1 MAGYLRQANGYK
13 DEVTCSICLQVFS
26 YPVTLNCNHSFC
38 LKCIQDHLK
47 HKLPADNY
55 ICPECRVEF
64 VEKPRLLKNPQLIA
78 KVENLSKSQERKTV
92 CDYCFD
98 EPVPAAMSCIQ
109 CETFFC
115 VTHLRPHSERASLK
129 DHVLVD
135 PMEAVFLQ
143 KCEDHKEILK
153 LYCKQDRVSICS
165 LCSIMGKHRNHS
177 ILTIEEA
184 KKEIQLTFTENMK
197 QLNLKRT
204 KAEEAVKRLR
214 ELNCHVLGAF
224 SGYLE
229 KAVHHYKGIK
239 ALVEDDEQQTLRFIE
254 ADQQAATVYV
264 ETQTK
269 DWLEELDDIKRAIL
283 HINTILNQSDSFRFL
298 KGANCNEHRI
308 NSLLNNQMPDIHDI
322 VIDDGK
328 LSSLMKTISKFSNSL
343 SKNDISV
350 RKALLAYATTITLD
364 PVTANENLI
373 LSEDRTIVRYTDE
386 VIKAPYSPKR
396 FDDTLYV
403 LGSQG
408 FTFGYHYWEVVV
420 NNKMD
425 WEIGVAYSSIPRK
438 GKCWLG
444 RNNVSWSLECSCDQC
459 TAWHNN
465 IALKV
470 NVKGKLN
477 RVGVYLNYTGGM
489 LVLYD
494 AEKMA
499 VLVSFYHKF
508 TEALYPIL
516 NPCNSKG
523 GNFAPLTVLQLKGIS
538 QI

>member
-1 MAGYLRQANGYK
+1 M
-13 DEVTCSICLQVFS
+13 V
-26 YPVTLNCNHSFC
+26 
-38 LKCIQDHLK
+38 
-47 HKLPADNY
+47 
-55 ICPECRVEF
+55 
-64 VEKPRLLKNPQLIA
+64 
-78 KVENLSKSQERKTV
+78 
-92 CDYCFD
+92 
-98 EPVPAAMSCIQ
+98 
-109 CETFFC
+109 
-115 VTHLRPHSERASLK
+115 
-129 DHVLVD
+129 
-135 PMEAVFLQ
+135 
-143 KCEDHKEILK
+143 
-153 LYCKQDRVSICS
+153 
-165 LCSIMGKHRNHS
+165 
-177 ILTIEEA
+177 
-184 KKEIQLTFTENMK
+184 
-197 QLNLKRT
+197 
-204 KAEEAVKRLR
+204 
-214 ELNCHVLGAF
+214 
-224 SGYLE
+224 
-229 KAVHHYKGIK
+229 
-239 ALVEDDEQQTLRFIE
+239 
-254 ADQQAATVYV
+254 
-264 ETQTK
+264 
-269 DWLEELDDIKRAIL
+269 
-283 HINTILNQSDSFRFL
+283 
-298 KGANCNEHRI
+298 
-308 NSLLNNQMPDIHDI
+308 LLNIFVCKHLVLIIFYFFQYTD
-322 VIDDGK
+322 
-328 LSSLMKTISKFSNSL
+328 
-343 SKNDISV
+343 
-350 RKALLAYATTITLD
+350 ATTITLD

-420 NNKMD
+420 NNKTD

-508 TEALYPIL
+508 MEALYPIL

-523 GNFAPLTVLQLKGIS
+523 GNFAPLTVLQLK
-538 QI
+538 

>member
-1 MAGYLRQANGYK
+1 MAGYMKPVDSYK
-13 DEVTCSICLQVFS
+13 DNVTCSICLQIFT

-47 HKLPADNY
+47 HKSSGDNY
-55 ICPECRVEF
+55 TCPECRAEF
-64 VEKPRLLKNPQLIA
+64 VEKPRLLKNPKLVE
-78 KVENLSKSQERKTV
+78 KVENLSKCQEKKTV
-92 CDYCFD
+92 CDYCFE

-129 DHVLVD
+129 DHILVD
-135 PMEAVFLQ
+135 PTEAISLR
-143 KCEDHKEILK
+143 KCEEHKEVLK
-153 LYCKQDRVSICS
+153 LYCKQDHASICS
-165 LCSIMGKHRNHS
+165 LCSIMGKHKNHL
-177 ILTIEEA
+177 ILTIEES
-184 KKEIQLTFTENMK
+184 KNEIQLTFTENMK

-204 KAEEAVKRLR
+204 KAEEAIKRLR
-214 ELNCHVLGAF
+214 ELNCHVLETY

-229 KAVHHYKGIK
+229 KTIHHYKGIK

-254 ADQQAATVYV
+254 ADRQAATLYI

-269 DWLEELDDIKRAIL
+269 DWLEELDDIKRVIQ

-298 KGANCNEHRI
+298 KGANCNEYRI
-308 NSLLNNQMPDIHDI
+308 NYLLNKQMPDIHDN

-328 LSSLMKTISKFSNSL
+328 LSSLIKSIGKFANSL
-343 SKNDISV
+343 SKNDMSV
-350 RKALLAYATTITLD
+350 RKALLACSIQ
-364 PVTANENLI
+364 
-373 LSEDRTIVRYTDE
+373 
-386 VIKAPYSPKR
+386 PKR

-408 FTFGYHYWEVVV
+408 FTFGNHYWEVVV
-420 NNKMD
+420 KGKTD

-444 RNNVSWSLECSCDQC
+444 RNNVSWSLECSSDQY
-459 TAWHNN
+459 TAWHNSVP
-465 IALKV
+465 LKV
-470 NVKGKLN
+470 TAKGKLN
-477 RVGVYLNYTGGM
+477 WVGVYLNYTGGM
-489 LVLYD
+489 LVFYD

-516 NPCNSKG
+516 NPCNNKG
-523 GNFAPLTVLQLKGIS
+523 GNFAPLTVLQLKELAIFR
-538 QI
+538 Q